1 VRDTRNLA
9 IAFADIASS
18 ARLYRE
24 LGDAAASE
32 LSRGFTARARALV
45 PQYDGRLVKT
55 LGDGVMCAFANP
67 EQAVLAMGALHAG
80 IAGAPAAEGGS
91 LRLHTG
97 ISYGPVIVDGDD
109 VYGTVVNVA
118 AYLAAT
124 ARAEQILA
132 TQAVVDGL
140 SVATAVLA
148 RAAYTTRLKGDER
161 DSTVYEIVWQEDP
174 GEITTRTLV
183 RRKEGAT
190 DEGALVLSAACGTI
204 TVDRVRPRVQLGR
217 DAGND
222 LAVAD
227 LLVSRQHAMIELDG
241 TRVRLVDQSANG
253 TYVAFDG
260 STEEIHL
267 VCGETLLH
275 GSGRISLGRPL
286 NDPLAQPI
294 IFRRDRRTLYRV

>member
-1 VRDTRNLA
+1 MRDTRNLA

-24 LGDAAASE
+24 LGDAAAAQ
-32 LSRGFTARARALV
+32 LSRAFTARARALL
-45 PQYDGRLVKT
+45 PRYDGRLVKT
-55 LGDGVMCAFANP
+55 LGDGVMCAFPHP
-67 EQAVLAMGALHAG
+67 ERAVLAMGALHSE
-80 IAGAPAAEGGS
+80 IAGAPTAEGGS

-140 SVATAVLA
+140 SIATASSA

-161 DSTVYEIVWQEDP
+161 DSTVYEILWQEDP

-183 RRKEGAT
+183 RRRPT
-190 DEGALVLSAACGTI
+190 PLDEGALVLSAAAGQI
-204 TVDRVRPRVQLGR
+204 TVDRLRPRVQLGR
-217 DAGND
+217 DADND

-227 LLVSRQHAMIELDG
+227 LLVSRQHAVIELDG

-260 STEEIHL
+260 SPDEVHL
-267 VCGETLLH
+267 VCGETVLH

-286 NDPLAQPI
+286 ADPLAQPI
-294 IFRRDRRTLYRV
+294 VFRRDRRTLYRV

>member
-1 VRDTRNLA
+1 MRDIRNLA
-9 IAFADIASS
+9 VAFADIASS

-24 LGDAAASE
+24 LGDAAAAE
-32 LSRGFTARARALV
+32 VSRAFTTRARVLL
-45 PQYDGRLVKT
+45 PRFDGRLVKT
-55 LGDGVMCAFANP
+55 LGDGVMCTFLHP
-67 EQAVLAMGALHAG
+67 ERAVLAMGALHAE
-80 IAGAPAAEGGS
+80 IADAPGEGS
-91 LRLHTG
+91 VLKLHTG

-132 TQAVVDGL
+132 TRAVVDGL
-140 SVATAVLA
+140 SPDAAACA

-161 DSTVYEIVWQEDP
+161 DSTVYEIVWQQDP
-174 GEITTRTLV
+174 GEITARNLI
-183 RRKEGAT
+183 RRQPDPAE
-190 DEGALVLSAACGTI
+190 EGALLLSAACGTL
-204 TVDRVRPRVQLGR
+204 TVDRLRARVLLGR
-217 DAGND
+217 DSGND

-227 LLVSRQHAMIELDG
+227 LLVSRQHATIELDG

-267 VCGETLLH
+267 VCGETVLH
-275 GSGRISLGRPL
+275 GSGRLSLGRPL
-286 NDPLAQPI
+286 TDPLAQPI
-294 IFRRDRRTLYRV
+294 VFRRDRRALYRV

>member
-1 VRDTRNLA
+1 VRDTRQLA

-24 LGDAAASE
+24 LGDAAAAA
-32 LSRGFTARARALV
+32 LSRAFTARASALV
-45 PQYDGRLVKT
+45 PRYEGRLVKT
-55 LGDGVMCAFANP
+55 LGDGVMCSFAGP
-67 EQAVLAMGALHAG
+67 ERAVLAMGALHAE
-80 IAGAPAAEGGS
+80 IAGAPEGAS
-91 LRLHTG
+91 ALKIHTG

-140 SVATAVLA
+140 THASAAAA

-161 DSTVYEIVWQEDP
+161 DSTVYEILWQEDP
-174 GEITTRTLV
+174 GEITSRNLV
-183 RRKEGAT
+183 RRQQSPAE
-190 DEGALVLSAACGTI
+190 EGALVLAAACGTI
-204 TVDRVRPRVQLGR
+204 AVDRTRPRVRLGR

-227 LLVSRQHAMIELDG
+227 LLVSRQHAVIELDSA
-241 TRVRLVDQSANG
+241 RVRLVDQSANG
-253 TYVAFDG
+253 TYIAFDG
-260 STEEIHL
+260 SGEEVHL
-267 VCGETLLH
+267 VCGETVLH
-275 GSGRISLGRPL
+275 GSGRLSLGRPFA
-286 NDPLAQPI
+286 DPLAQPI
-294 IFRRDRRTLYRV
+294 AFRRDRRALYRV

>member
-1 VRDTRNLA
+1 MRDTRHLA

-24 LGDAAASE
+24 LGDAAAAE

-45 PQYDGRLVKT
+45 PQHDGRLVKT
-55 LGDGVMCAFANP
+55 LGDGVMCAFASP
-67 EQAVLAMGALHAG
+67 ERAVLAMSALHAA

-91 LRLHTG
+91 LKLHTG
-97 ISYGPVIVDGDD
+97 ISYGPVIADGDD
-109 VYGTVVNVA
+109 IYGTVVNVA

-140 SVATAVLA
+140 SIATAALA
-148 RAAYTTRLKGDER
+148 RAAYTTRLKGDQR

-174 GEITTRTLV
+174 GEITTRNLV
-183 RRKEGAT
+183 RRAQPPA
-190 DEGALVLSAACGTI
+190 DEGALVLSAAAGAITI
-204 TVDRVRPRVQLGR
+204 DRVRPRVQLGR
-217 DAGND
+217 DPGND

-227 LLVSRQHAMIELDG
+227 LLVSRQHATIELDG

-260 STEEIHL
+260 SPEEIHL

-286 NDPLAQPI
+286 ADPLAQPI
-294 IFRRDRRTLYRV
+294 VFRRDRRTLYRV